1 LDVIIPV
8 VMFDVIIFDV
18 IIPAAMLEVEAE
30 DDI

>member
-8 VMFDVIIFDV
+8 VMFDVIMFDV